1 MKSRMSVLLPARTL
15 LDCPPILRVLD
26 FQYKVVINV
35 DNSGFAVAV
44 DPLSIVIIQVDVS
57 MQQIKGFK
65 YPHKPTEGFETSV
78 TKVLSVTKAM
88 GSGVGDEHIKKST
101 VNEFVPHQSGNEADD
116 LSIHAELG
124 ELVWGSVVPACPAQ
138 SSHEVVADFPD
149 LLVYIATSAHR

>member
-26 FQYKVVINV
+26 FQYEVVINV

-78 TKVLSVTKAM
+78 TKVLSVTK
-88 GSGVGDEHIKKST
+88 KST

-138 SSHEVVADFPD
+138 SSHEAVSDFPD